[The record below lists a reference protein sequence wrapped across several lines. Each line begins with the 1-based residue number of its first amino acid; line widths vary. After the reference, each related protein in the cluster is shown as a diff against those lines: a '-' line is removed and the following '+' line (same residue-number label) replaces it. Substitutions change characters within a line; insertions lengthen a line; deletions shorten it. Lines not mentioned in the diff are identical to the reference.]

1 MAKNEITVW
10 GRLSSS
16 NVQVVLWCLD
26 ELGLDFKRI
35 DAGFTYGVVD
45 TPQYLDMNP
54 NGTIP
59 TLIDGESPPIF
70 ESGAILRYLAASY
83 ATDSFW
89 PSDPVARAQIDKW
102 AEWAKINIAN
112 LFTAPVF
119 WQVVRTAPSRQDPE
133 MIARNIAA
141 LTKYLKI
148 AEARLAQH
156 DYLAGGQFTLADIQ
170 MGHCLY
176 RYFDIDI
183 ARADLPHLRRYY
195 DRLCQRPAYAKYV
208 MADYSEL
215 RVTD

>member
-148 AEARLAQH
+148 AEARLAQ
-156 DYLAGGQFTLADIQ
+156 DDCLAGDQFTLADIQ

>member
-133 MIARNIAA
+133 MIASNIAA

-148 AEARLAQH
+148 AEARLAQD
-156 DYLAGGQFTLADIQ
+156 DYLAGDQFTLADIQ

>member
-45 TPQYLDMNP
+45 TPQYLGMNP

-119 WQVVRTAPSRQDPE
+119 WQVVRTAPSRQDAE

-156 DYLAGGQFTLADIQ
+156 DYLAGDQFTLADIQ

-183 ARADLPHLRRYY
+183 ARADLPHLRRYH
-195 DRLCQRPAYAKYV
+195 DRLCQRPAYTKYV

>member
-35 DAGFTYGVVD
+35 DAGFTYGVAD

-59 TLIDGESPPIF
+59 TLIDGELPPIF

-83 ATDSFW
+83 ATDPFW

-141 LTKYLKI
+141 LTRYLEI
-148 AEARLAQH
+148 AEARLAKH
-156 DYLAGGQFTLADIQ
+156 DYLAGDKFTLADIQ

-183 ARADLPHLRRYY
+183 LRADLPCLRRYY
-195 DRLCQRPAYAKYV
+195 DRLCQRAAFAKYV
-208 MADYSEL
+208 MVDYSEL

>member
-83 ATDSFW
+83 ATEPFW
-89 PSDPVARAQIDKW
+89 SSDPVARAQIDKW

-148 AEARLAQH
+148 AEARLAQD
-156 DYLAGGQFTLADIQ
+156 DYLAGDQFTLADIQ

>member
-83 ATDSFW
+83 ATELFW

-119 WQVVRTAPSRQDPE
+119 WQVVRTAPSRQNPE

-156 DYLAGGQFTLADIQ
+156 DYLAGDQFTLADIQ

>member
-148 AEARLAQH
+148 AEARLAQD
-156 DYLAGGQFTLADIQ
+156 DYLAGDQFTLADIQ

>member
-45 TPQYLDMNP
+45 TPQYLGMNP

-148 AEARLAQH
+148 AEARLAQD
-156 DYLAGGQFTLADIQ
+156 DYLAGDQFTLADIQ

-208 MADYSEL
+208 MAYYSEL

>member
-45 TPQYLDMNP
+45 TPQYLGMNP

-70 ESGAILRYLAASY
+70 ESGAILRFLAASY
-83 ATDSFW
+83 ATEPFW

-148 AEARLAQH
+148 AEARLAQD
-156 DYLAGGQFTLADIQ
+156 DYLAGDQFTLADIQ

>member
-45 TPQYLDMNP
+45 TPQYLGMNP

-83 ATDSFW
+83 ATEPFW
-89 PSDPVARAQIDKW
+89 LSDPVARAQIDKW

-148 AEARLAQH
+148 AEARLAQD
-156 DYLAGGQFTLADIQ
+156 DYLAGDQFTLADIQ

-183 ARADLPHLRRYY
+183 ARVDLPHLRRYY
-195 DRLCQRPAYAKYV
+195 DRLCQRPPYAKYV

-215 RVTD
+215 RVTE

>member
-45 TPQYLDMNP
+45 TPQYLGMNP

-148 AEARLAQH
+148 AEARLAQ
-156 DYLAGGQFTLADIQ
+156 DDCLAGDQFTLADIQ

>member
-45 TPQYLDMNP
+45 TPQYLGMNP

-148 AEARLAQH
+148 AEARLAQY
-156 DYLAGGQFTLADIQ
+156 DYLAGDQFTLADIQ

>member
-45 TPQYLDMNP
+45 TPQYLGMNP

-59 TLIDGESPPIF
+59 TLIDGVSPPIF

-148 AEARLAQH
+148 AEARLAQD
-156 DYLAGGQFTLADIQ
+156 DYLAGDQFTLADIQ

>member
-70 ESGAILRYLAASY
+70 ESGAILRYLAASF

-148 AEARLAQH
+148 AEARLAQD
-156 DYLAGGQFTLADIQ
+156 DYLAGDQFTLADIQ

>member
-70 ESGAILRYLAASY
+70 ESGAILRYLAVSY

-89 PSDPVARAQIDKW
+89 PSDTVARAQIDKW

-133 MIARNIAA
+133 MIARNIEA

-156 DYLAGGQFTLADIQ
+156 DYLAGDQFTLADIQ

>member
-156 DYLAGGQFTLADIQ
+156 DYLAGDQFTLADIQ